1 MNIYNLKT
9 NYLMNPIGFLMDTVA
24 LSWIIEAPF
33 EEELQGTRVL
43 IALDENFEEVI
54 HDSGMQAD
62 LDPLCYQ
69 PEIKLQPRMR
79 YFWKVIAKNAD
90 GDESYSEIQFFET
103 AKEEEH
109 WTGNWIEPARQLQR
123 MPLVRKLFRLPAK
136 PIRKARVYA
145 TGLGIYEL
153 YLNGEKIGD
162 EYLAPGFHSY
172 DFWQQYQ
179 TYDVTEALQAGGNAI
194 GFMLG
199 DGWFK
204 GRFGFDGG
212 YEDLY
217 GDQFR
222 LIAECIVTY
231 EDGTEEIIASDDTWE
246 VAEGPLV
253 SSSIYDGEVYDAN
266 LEIDG
271 WNKYS
276 ESESAVCWERMQLS
290 DTDTEEL
297 QARLSVPV
305 KIVDAFVPELII
317 TPAGEQV
324 LDFKQNMTG
333 WITFSA
339 DVPDGTVI
347 TYEVGE
353 VLQEDNFYRD
363 NLRTAEAK
371 FTYISNGK
379 AAEVR
384 PYFTFYGF
392 RYAKITGVDL
402 LEQDLGFK
410 GYVLQSELEETSGMI
425 TANPDVNQLLKNALW
440 GQKGNFLDVP
450 TDCPQRDERMGWT
463 GDAQIFA
470 RTASYNMYT
479 PAFYKK
485 FMHDLRLEQK
495 ALNGSVPFVVP
506 QIKPEGDAGFVT
518 GSGAAAWS
526 DAATV
531 IPWVLYEQYG
541 DRSLLKEHYPT
552 MKDWVDYIVREDTKS
567 GDKRLW
573 TSGFQFGDWLA
584 LDGDNPHSP
593 MGGTDTALVASVYYY
608 HSASLLARAAE
619 VLGNTHD
626 ALAYTQLALEVKQA
640 IQNEYLTTTGRL
652 AVTTQ
657 TAYILFHYF
666 DLCPEPFKERM
677 TKDFY
682 DKVISSGVHLQTGFV
697 GTPYFAE
704 ALSKNGMNELAYGL
718 LLNEDYPSWLF
729 AVKMGATTIW
739 ERWNSILP
747 DGKISGTD
755 MNSLN
760 HYAYGSIV
768 EWLYR
773 CVLGIQADSSQPGYK
788 HFFLAPQPS
797 AQLGKAEG
805 YYQSVSGR
813 IESAWE
819 ILADGQLDF
828 AFRVPFGTIATITLP
843 DLTLEE
849 AQKTE
854 WLQSAVALEDSAKV
868 TVKAGEYRVTY
879 MPTRNYCPEVTT
891 EMSYRELLEY
901 TPARKVIFEQ
911 LPMMRNNDVA
921 LQYLDK
927 PMENFKD
934 LPIVS
939 NFVSEQVLEQMN
951 ASFT

>member
-1 MNIYNLKT
+1 MNIYNLKS
-9 NYLMNPIGFLMDTVA
+9 NHILNPIGFLMDTVT
-24 LSWIIEAPF
+24 LSWIIDAPF
-33 EEELQGTRVL
+33 EEELQGTQVI

-54 HDSGMQAD
+54 HDSGLQAD
-62 LDPLCYQ
+62 LDPRCYQ
-69 PEIKLQPRMR
+69 PEIKLQPRTR
-79 YFWKVIAKNAD
+79 YFWKVIAKNAG
-90 GDESYSEIQFFET
+90 GDESYSEIQYFET
-103 AKEEEH
+103 AKEDEQ
-109 WTGNWIEPARQLQR
+109 WSGRWIEPARQMER

-212 YEDLY
+212 YENLY

-222 LIAECIVTY
+222 LIAECLVTY
-231 EDGTEEIIASDDTWE
+231 EDGTEETIASDDTWE

-266 LEIDG
+266 LEIDA

-276 ESESAVCWERMQLS
+276 ESESDDCWESMQLS
-290 DTDTEEL
+290 DTDTEKL

-305 KIVDAFVPELII
+305 KIVDAFVPELIL

-333 WITFSA
+333 WITFTA
-339 DVPDGTVI
+339 DVPKGTTI

-353 VLQEDNFYRD
+353 VLQEGNFYRD

-379 AAEVR
+379 PAEVR

-392 RYAKITGVDL
+392 RYAKITGFDL
-402 LEQDLGFK
+402 LKQDLGFK

-593 MGGTDTALVASVYYY
+593 MGGTDTSLVASVYYY

-619 VLGNTHD
+619 VLGNAHD
-626 ALAYTQLALEVKQA
+626 ALAYTKLAAEVKQA
-640 IQNEYLTTTGRL
+640 IQNEYLTATGRL

-773 CVLGIQADSSQPGYK
+773 CVLGIQADSNQPGYK
-788 HFFLAPQPS
+788 HFFLIPQPS

-828 AFRVPFGTIATITLP
+828 AFRVPFGTTANITLP
-843 DLTLEE
+843 DMSLET

-854 WLQSAVALEDSAKV
+854 WLRSAVAVEDSTKV

-879 MPTRNYCPEVTT
+879 MPTRNYRPEVTT
-891 EMSYRELLEY
+891 ELSFRELLEY

-911 LPMMRNNDVA
+911 LPMMRNNDIA
-921 LQYLDK
+921 LQYLDM
-927 PMENFKD
+927 PMEKFKD

-939 NFVSEQVLEQMN
+939 NFVSEQALERMN
-951 ASFT
+951 ASFA

>member
-1 MNIYNLKT
+1 MNTYNLKT
-9 NYLMNPIGFLMDTVA
+9 NHILNPIGFSLDALT
-24 LSWIIEAPF
+24 LSWITEAPF
-33 EEELQGTRVL
+33 EEELLGTRVI

-62 LDPLCYQ
+62 LDHLCYQ
-69 PEIKLQPRMR
+69 PEIKLQPRTR
-79 YFWKVIAKNAD
+79 YFWKVITKNA
-90 GDESYSEIQFFET
+90 GGEEFSSEIQYFET

-109 WTGNWIEPARQLQR
+109 WTGKWIEPARQMER

-136 PIRKARVYA
+136 SIREARVYA

-153 YLNGEKIGD
+153 YLNGKKIGD

-179 TYDVTEALQAGGNAI
+179 TYDITEALQAGGNAI

-199 DGWFK
+199 DGWYK

-231 EDGTEEIIASDDTWE
+231 EDGTEEIIATDDTWE

-266 LEIDG
+266 LEIHG

-276 ESESAVCWERMQLS
+276 EAASDVCWEPMQLS
-290 DTDTEEL
+290 DAGTEKL

-305 KIVDAFVPELII
+305 KIVDAFVPELIL
-317 TPAGEQV
+317 TPVGEQV

-333 WITFSA
+333 WITFTA
-339 DVPDGTVI
+339 DVPKGTVI

-353 VLQEDNFYRD
+353 VLQEGNFYRD

-379 AAEVR
+379 PAEVR

-402 LEQDLGFK
+402 LEKDFDFK

-470 RTASYNMYT
+470 RTASYHMYT

-495 ALNGSVPFVVP
+495 ALDGAVPFVVP

-518 GSGAAAWS
+518 GAGAAAWS

-552 MKDWVDYIVREDTKS
+552 MKDWVDYIVSEDTKS
-567 GDKRLW
+567 GGKRLW

-593 MGGTDTALVASVYYY
+593 MGGTDTSLVASVYYY
-608 HSASLLARAAE
+608 HSASLLARSAE
-619 VLGNTHD
+619 VLGYTGD
-626 ALAYTQLALEVKQA
+626 ALAYTKLASEVKQA
-640 IQNEYLTTTGRL
+640 IQNEYLTATGRL

-704 ALSKNGMNELAYGL
+704 ALSKTGMNELAYGL

-773 CVLGIQADSSQPGYK
+773 CVLGIQADSAHPGYK

-819 ILADGQLDF
+819 ILVDGQLDF
-828 AFRVPFGTIATITLP
+828 AFRVPFGTTATITLP
-843 DLTLEE
+843 DMLLET

-854 WLQSAVALEDSAKV
+854 WLRSAVVAGDGAKV
-868 TVKAGEYRVTY
+868 TVPAGEYRITY
-879 MPTRNYCPEVTT
+879 MPTRNYRPEVTT
-891 EMSYRELLEY
+891 ELSFRELLEY

-911 LPMMRNNDVA
+911 LPMMRNNDIA
-921 LQYLDK
+921 LQYLDM

-939 NFVSEQVLEQMN
+939 NFVSEQALERMN
-951 ASFT
+951 ASFA

>member
-9 NYLMNPIGFLMDTVA
+9 NHILNPIGFSLDALT
-24 LSWIIEAPF
+24 LSWIIDAPF
-33 EEELQGTRVL
+33 GEELQGTRVL
-43 IALDENFEEVI
+43 IALDEDFEEVI
-54 HDSGMQAD
+54 HDSGMQTD
-62 LDPLCYQ
+62 LDSLCYQ
-69 PEIKLQPRMR
+69 PEIQLQPRTR
-79 YFWKVIAKNAD
+79 YFWRVTAKTA
-90 GDESYSEIQFFET
+90 GGEESSSEIQYFET
-103 AKEEEH
+103 AKEGEF
-109 WTGNWIEPARQLQR
+109 WTGKWIEPARQMER
-123 MPLVRKLFRLPAK
+123 MPLVRKLFNLPAK
-136 PIRKARVYA
+136 PIRRARVYT

-153 YLNGEKIGD
+153 YLNGKKIGD
-162 EYLAPGFHSY
+162 EYLAPGFHAY

-179 TYDVTEALQAGGNAI
+179 TYDVTAALKADGNAI

-212 YEDLY
+212 YKNLY

-231 EDGTEEIIASDDTWE
+231 EDGTEEIIASDDMWE

-253 SSSIYDGEVYDAN
+253 SSSIYDGEVYAAN

-276 ESESAVCWERMQLS
+276 ESESDVCWEPMQLS
-290 DTDTEEL
+290 DANTEKL

-305 KIVDAFVPELII
+305 KIVDAFVPELIL
-317 TPAGEQV
+317 TPVGEQV

-333 WITFSA
+333 WITFTA
-339 DVPDGTVI
+339 DVPKGTVI

-353 VLQEDNFYRD
+353 VLQEGNFYRD

-379 AAEVR
+379 PAEVR

-402 LEQDLGFK
+402 LKQDLGFK

-425 TANPDVNQLLKNALW
+425 TANSDVNQLLKNALW

-470 RTASYNMYT
+470 RTASYHMYT

-495 ALNGSVPFVVP
+495 ALNGAVPFVVP
-506 QIKPEGDAGFVT
+506 QIKPKDDAGFVT
-518 GSGAAAWS
+518 GAGAAAWS

-541 DRSLLKEHYPT
+541 DLSLLKEQYQT
-552 MKDWVDYIVREDTKS
+552 MKDWVDYIVREDMSS
-567 GDKRLW
+567 GGKRLW
-573 TSGFQFGDWLA
+573 TTGFQFGDWLA
-584 LDGDNPHSP
+584 LDGDNQHSP
-593 MGGTDTALVASVYYY
+593 MGGTDTSLVASVYYY
-608 HSASLLARAAE
+608 HSATLLARAAE
-619 VLGNTHD
+619 VLGNAHD
-626 ALAYTQLALEVKQA
+626 ALAYTKLAGEVKQA

-666 DLCPEPFKERM
+666 DLCPESFKERM

-773 CVLGIQADSSQPGYK
+773 CVLGIQADSAHPGYK

-813 IESAWE
+813 IESAWK

-828 AFRVPFGTIATITLP
+828 AFRVPFGTTATITLP
-843 DLTLEE
+843 DLALEE

-854 WLQSAVALEDSAKV
+854 WLQSAVAAEDGV
-868 TVKAGEYRVTY
+868 TLTVKAGEYRVTY
-879 MPTRNYCPEVTT
+879 MPTRNYRPEVTT
-891 EMSYRELLEY
+891 ELSFRELLEY
-901 TPARKVIFEQ
+901 TPTRKVIFEQ
-911 LPMMRNNDVA
+911 LPMMRNNDIA
-921 LQYLDK
+921 LQYLDV
-927 PMENFKD
+927 PLETFKE
-934 LPIVS
+934 LPILS
-939 NFVSEQVLEQMN
+939 NFVSEQALERMN
-951 ASFT
+951 ASFA

>member
-33 EEELQGTRVL
+33 EEELQGIRVL

-54 HDSGMQAD
+54 HDSRMQAD
-62 LDPLCYQ
+62 LDSLCYQ
-69 PEIKLQPRMR
+69 PEIKLQPRTR
-79 YFWKVIAKNAD
+79 YFWKVIAKNAG
-90 GDESYSEIQFFET
+90 GDESYSEIQYFET
-103 AKEEEH
+103 AKEDEQ
-109 WTGNWIEPARQLQR
+109 WSGRWIEPARQMER

-212 YEDLY
+212 YENLY

-222 LIAECIVTY
+222 LIAECLVTY
-231 EDGTEEIIASDDTWE
+231 EDGTEETIASDDTWE

-266 LEIDG
+266 LEIDA

-276 ESESAVCWERMQLS
+276 ESESDDCWESMQLS
-290 DTDTEEL
+290 DTDTEKL

-305 KIVDAFVPELII
+305 KIVDAFVPELIL

-333 WITFSA
+333 WITFTA
-339 DVPDGTVI
+339 DVPKGTTI

-353 VLQEDNFYRD
+353 VLQEGNFYRD

-379 AAEVR
+379 PAEVR

-392 RYAKITGVDL
+392 RYAKITGFDL
-402 LEQDLGFK
+402 LKQDLGFK

-470 RTASYNMYT
+470 RTASYHMYT

-506 QIKPEGDAGFVT
+506 QIKPKDDAGFVT
-518 GSGAAAWS
+518 GTGAAAWS

-541 DRSLLKEHYPT
+541 DRSLLKEQYST
-552 MKDWVDYIVREDTKS
+552 MKDWVGYIVREDMKS
-567 GDKRLW
+567 GGKRLW
-573 TSGFQFGDWLA
+573 TTGFQFGDWLA

-593 MGGTDTALVASVYYY
+593 MGGTDTSLVASVYYY
-608 HSASLLARAAE
+608 HSTSLLARAAE
-619 VLGNTHD
+619 VLGNVHD
-626 ALAYTQLALEVKQA
+626 ALAYTKLAAEVKQA
-640 IQNEYLTTTGRL
+640 IQNEYLTATGRL

-773 CVLGIQADSSQPGYK
+773 CVLGIQADSNQPGYK
-788 HFFLAPQPS
+788 HFFLIPQPS

-828 AFRVPFGTIATITLP
+828 AFRVPFGTTANITLP
-843 DLTLEE
+843 DMSLET

-854 WLQSAVALEDSAKV
+854 WLRSAVAVEDSTKV

-879 MPTRNYCPEVTT
+879 MPTRNYRPEVTT
-891 EMSYRELLEY
+891 ELSFRELLEY

-951 ASFT
+951 ASFA

>member
-9 NYLMNPIGFLMDTVA
+9 NHLLNPIGFLIDTLK
-24 LSWIIEAPF
+24 LSWIVEAPF
-33 EEELQGTRVL
+33 WEKLQGTRVV
-43 IALDENFEEVI
+43 IALDENYETVI
-54 HDSGMQAD
+54 HDSGNRTD
-62 LDPLCYQ
+62 LHPLGYQ
-69 PEIKLQPRMR
+69 PGIRLQPRTR
-79 YFWKVIAKNAD
+79 YFWKVVVTNAA
-90 GDESYSEIQFFET
+90 GEEHASETQYFET

-109 WTGNWIEPARQLQR
+109 WTGKWIEPVRQFER
-123 MPLVRKLFRLPAK
+123 MPLMRKLFHLPAK

-145 TGLGIYEL
+145 TGLGVYEL

-179 TYDVTEALQAGGNAI
+179 TYDVTEALQTGGNAI

-212 YEDLY
+212 YENLY

-231 EDGTEEIIASDDTWE
+231 EDGTEEIIATDAAWE
-246 VAEGPLV
+246 AAEGPLV
-253 SSSIYDGEVYDAN
+253 ASSIYDGEVYDAN
-266 LEIDG
+266 LEIED

-276 ESESAVCWERMQLS
+276 EAATDARWEPVQLS
-290 DTDTEEL
+290 TADTEKM

-305 KIVDAFVPELII
+305 KIVDAFVPELIL

-333 WITFSA
+333 WITFTA
-339 DVPDGTVI
+339 DVPRGSVI

-353 VLQEDNFYRD
+353 VLQEGNFYRE

-371 FTYISNGK
+371 FSYISDGK
-379 AAEVR
+379 PAQVR

-402 LEQDLGFK
+402 LKQDLNFQ
-410 GYVLQSELEETSGMI
+410 GYVLQSELEETSGII
-425 TANPDVNQLLKNALW
+425 TANADVNQLLKNALW

-470 RTASYNMYT
+470 RTASYHMYT

-495 ALNGSVPFVVP
+495 ALDGAVPFVVP
-506 QIKPEGDAGFVT
+506 QIKPAGDAGFVT
-518 GSGAAAWS
+518 GAGAAAWS

-541 DRSLLKEHYPT
+541 DRSLLQEQYAT
-552 MKDWVDYIVREDTKS
+552 MKDWVEYIRREDENS
-567 GDKRLW
+567 GNRKLW
-573 TSGFQFGDWLA
+573 TTGFQFGDWLA

-593 MGGTDTALVASVYYY
+593 MGGTDTTLVASVYYY

-619 VLGNTHD
+619 VLGCTQD
-626 ALAYTQLALEVKQA
+626 AFTYTKLAGEVKQA
-640 IQNEYLTTTGRL
+640 IQNEYLTATGRL

-666 DLCPEPFKERM
+666 DLCPEEFKERM

-682 DKVISSGVHLQTGFV
+682 DKVISSGIHLQTGFV

-704 ALSKNGMNELAYGL
+704 ALSRNGMNELAYGL

-768 EWLYR
+768 EWVYR
-773 CVLGIQADSSQPGYK
+773 CVLGIQADSAHPGYR

-819 ILADGQLDF
+819 LLADGRLDF
-828 AFRVPFGTIATITLP
+828 TFRVPFGTTATITLP
-843 DLTLEE
+843 DLSSEE
-849 AQKTE
+849 AQKTD
-854 WLQSAVALEDSAKV
+854 WLLSAVVAAGGV
-868 TVKAGEYRVTY
+868 TVTVPAGDYHITYR
-879 MPTRNYCPEVTT
+879 PTRNYRPDVTT
-891 EMSYRELLEY
+891 ELSYRELLEY

-911 LPMMRNNDVA
+911 LPMMRNNDIA
-921 LQYLDK
+921 LQYLDM
-927 PMENFKD
+927 PLDAFKE

-939 NFVSEQVLEQMN
+939 NFVSEQALERMN
-951 ASFT
+951 AAFA

>member
-1 MNIYNLKT
+1 MNIYNLKS
-9 NYLMNPIGFLMDTVA
+9 NHILNPIGFLMDTVT
-24 LSWIIEAPF
+24 LSWIIDAPI
-33 EEELQGTRVL
+33 EEELQGTQVI

-54 HDSGMQAD
+54 HDSGLQAD
-62 LDPLCYQ
+62 LDPRCYQ
-69 PEIKLQPRMR
+69 PEIKLQPRTR
-79 YFWKVIAKNAD
+79 YFWKVIAKNAG
-90 GDESYSEIQFFET
+90 GDESYSEIQYFET
-103 AKEEEH
+103 AKEDEQ
-109 WTGNWIEPARQLQR
+109 WSGRWIEPARQMER

-212 YEDLY
+212 YENLY

-222 LIAECIVTY
+222 LIAECLVTY
-231 EDGTEEIIASDDTWE
+231 EDGTEETIASDDTWE

-266 LEIDG
+266 LEIDA

-276 ESESAVCWERMQLS
+276 ESESDDCWESMQLS
-290 DTDTEEL
+290 DTDTEKL

-305 KIVDAFVPELII
+305 KIVDAFVPELIL

-333 WITFSA
+333 WITFTA
-339 DVPDGTVI
+339 DVPKGTTI

-353 VLQEDNFYRD
+353 VLQEGNFYRD

-379 AAEVR
+379 PAEVR

-392 RYAKITGVDL
+392 RYAKITGFDL
-402 LEQDLGFK
+402 LKQDLGFK

-470 RTASYNMYT
+470 RTASYHMYT

-506 QIKPEGDAGFVT
+506 QIKPKDDAGFVT
-518 GSGAAAWS
+518 GTGAAAWS

-541 DRSLLKEHYPT
+541 DRSLLKEQYST
-552 MKDWVDYIVREDTKS
+552 MKDWVGYIVREDMKS
-567 GDKRLW
+567 GGKCLW
-573 TSGFQFGDWLA
+573 TTGFQFGDWLA

-593 MGGTDTALVASVYYY
+593 MGGTDTSLVASVYYY
-608 HSASLLARAAE
+608 HSTSLLARAAE
-619 VLGNTHD
+619 VLGNVHD
-626 ALAYTQLALEVKQA
+626 ALAYTKLAAEVKQA
-640 IQNEYLTTTGRL
+640 IQNEYLTATGRL

-773 CVLGIQADSSQPGYK
+773 CVLGIQADSNQPGYK
-788 HFFLAPQPS
+788 HFFLIPQPS

-828 AFRVPFGTIATITLP
+828 AFRVPFGTTANITLP
-843 DLTLEE
+843 DMSLET

-854 WLQSAVALEDSAKV
+854 WLRSAVAVEDSTKV

-879 MPTRNYCPEVTT
+879 MPTRNYRPEVTT
-891 EMSYRELLEY
+891 ELSFRELLEY

-911 LPMMRNNDVA
+911 LPMMRNNDIA
-921 LQYLDK
+921 LQYLDM
-927 PMENFKD
+927 PMEKFKD

-939 NFVSEQVLEQMN
+939 NFVSEQALERMN
-951 ASFT
+951 ASFA

>member
-33 EEELQGTRVL
+33 EEELQGIRVL

-54 HDSGMQAD
+54 HDSRMQAD
-62 LDPLCYQ
+62 LDSLCYQ
-69 PEIKLQPRMR
+69 PEIKLQPRTR
-79 YFWKVIAKNAD
+79 YFWKVIAKNVS
-90 GDESYSEIQFFET
+90 GDESSSEIHYFET
-103 AKEEEH
+103 GKEEEH

-276 ESESAVCWERMQLS
+276 ESESAICWERMQLS

-392 RYAKITGVDL
+392 R
-402 LEQDLGFK
+402 
-410 GYVLQSELEETSGMI
+410 
-425 TANPDVNQLLKNALW
+425 
-440 GQKGNFLDVP
+440 
-450 TDCPQRDERMGWT
+450 
-463 GDAQIFA
+463 
-470 RTASYNMYT
+470 
-479 PAFYKK
+479 
-485 FMHDLRLEQK
+485 
-495 ALNGSVPFVVP
+495 
-506 QIKPEGDAGFVT
+506 
-518 GSGAAAWS
+518 
-526 DAATV
+526 
-531 IPWVLYEQYG
+531 
-541 DRSLLKEHYPT
+541 
-552 MKDWVDYIVREDTKS
+552 
-567 GDKRLW
+567 
-573 TSGFQFGDWLA
+573 
-584 LDGDNPHSP
+584 
-593 MGGTDTALVASVYYY
+593 
-608 HSASLLARAAE
+608 
-619 VLGNTHD
+619 
-626 ALAYTQLALEVKQA
+626 
-640 IQNEYLTTTGRL
+640 
-652 AVTTQ
+652 
-657 TAYILFHYF
+657 
-666 DLCPEPFKERM
+666 
-677 TKDFY
+677 
-682 DKVISSGVHLQTGFV
+682 
-697 GTPYFAE
+697 
-704 ALSKNGMNELAYGL
+704 
-718 LLNEDYPSWLF
+718 
-729 AVKMGATTIW
+729 
-739 ERWNSILP
+739 
-747 DGKISGTD
+747 
-755 MNSLN
+755 
-760 HYAYGSIV
+760 
-768 EWLYR
+768 
-773 CVLGIQADSSQPGYK
+773 
-788 HFFLAPQPS
+788 
-797 AQLGKAEG
+797 
-805 YYQSVSGR
+805 
-813 IESAWE
+813 
-819 ILADGQLDF
+819 
-828 AFRVPFGTIATITLP
+828 
-843 DLTLEE
+843 
-849 AQKTE
+849 
-854 WLQSAVALEDSAKV
+854 
-868 TVKAGEYRVTY
+868 
-879 MPTRNYCPEVTT
+879 
-891 EMSYRELLEY
+891 
-901 TPARKVIFEQ
+901 
-911 LPMMRNNDVA
+911 
-921 LQYLDK
+921 
-927 PMENFKD
+927 
-934 LPIVS
+934 
-939 NFVSEQVLEQMN
+939 
-951 ASFT
+951 

>member
-9 NYLMNPIGFLMDTVA
+9 NHILNPIGFLMDTVT
-24 LSWIIEAPF
+24 LSWIIDAPF

-69 PEIKLQPRMR
+69 PEINLLPRTR
-79 YFWKVIAKNAD
+79 YFWKVTAKNA
-90 GDESYSEIQFFET
+90 GGEESSSAVQYFET
-103 AKEEEH
+103 AKEEEQ
-109 WTGNWIEPARQLQR
+109 WTGKWIEPARQLER
-123 MPLVRKLFRLPAK
+123 MPLVRKLFRLSAK

-179 TYDVTEALQAGGNAI
+179 TYDVTAALKADGNAI

-199 DGWFK
+199 DGWYK

-276 ESESAVCWERMQLS
+276 EAESDARWEAMQLS
-290 DTDTEEL
+290 DANTEKL

-305 KIVDAFVPELII
+305 KIVDAFVPELIL

-333 WITFSA
+333 WITFTA
-339 DVPDGTVI
+339 DVPKGTVI

-379 AAEVR
+379 TAEVR

-392 RYAKITGVDL
+392 RYAKITGIDL
-402 LEQDLGFK
+402 LKQDFGFK

-470 RTASYNMYT
+470 RTASYHMYT

-506 QIKPEGDAGFVT
+506 QIKPKDDAGFVT
-518 GSGAAAWS
+518 GAGAAAWS

-541 DRSLLKEHYPT
+541 DRSLLKEQYQT
-552 MKDWVDYIVREDTKS
+552 MKDWVDYIVREDMKS
-567 GDKRLW
+567 GGKRLW
-573 TSGFQFGDWLA
+573 TTGFQFGDWLA

-593 MGGTDTALVASVYYY
+593 MGGTDTSLVASVYYY
-608 HSASLLARAAE
+608 HSVSLLARAAE
-619 VLGNTHD
+619 VLGNAHD
-626 ALAYTQLALEVKQA
+626 ALAYTKLAGEVKQA

-666 DLCPEPFKERM
+666 DLCPETFKERM

-773 CVLGIQADSSQPGYK
+773 CVLGIQADSEQPGYK
-788 HFFLAPQPS
+788 HFFLTPQPS

-805 YYQSVSGR
+805 YYHSVSGR

-819 ILADGQLDF
+819 LLADGQLDF
-828 AFRVPFGTIATITLP
+828 VFRVPFGTTATITLP
-843 DLTLEE
+843 DLSLAE
-849 AQKTE
+849 AQKTK
-854 WLQSAVALEDSAKV
+854 WLEAAIAAEDGV
-868 TVKAGEYRVTY
+868 TVTVIAGEYRVTY
-879 MPTRNYCPEVTT
+879 MPTRNYRPEVTT
-891 EMSYRELLEY
+891 ELSFRELLEY

-911 LPMMRNNDVA
+911 LPMMRNNDIA
-921 LQYLDK
+921 LQYLDM
-927 PMENFKD
+927 PLETFKE
-934 LPIVS
+934 LPILS
-939 NFVSEQVLEQMN
+939 NFVSEQALERMN
-951 ASFT
+951 ASFA